1 MKSRRMKTIIS
12 LKALLLVGILIS
24 SVFCIHI
31 ISRELDK
38 NQSESTSSATQEW
51 ELILVNNQNGI
62 PKNYTPELTT
72 LYNGRKVDSRIYPA
86 LQEMFDD
93 MREQNIYPVVGEG
106 YRTSEEQAQMMEDK
120 INAYI
125 NEGYSQ
131 SRAKTLAENEVAAV
145 GKSEHQLGLAVDI
158 NADKSLSENNEVYAW
173 LKENAHKYGFI
184 LRYPEDKTDITGIDF
199 EPWHYR
205 YVGKKAAEEIHS
217 KGICLEE
224 YLEQ

>member
-1 MKSRRMKTIIS
+1 MKSKKMKKIVI
-12 LKALLLVGILIS
+12 LLFVGILIC
-24 SVFCIHI
+24 SVFCVHA

-38 NQSESTSSATQEW
+38 NQSESIFETTQEW
-51 ELILVNNQNGI
+51 ELILVNDQNEM
-62 PKNYTPELTT
+62 PKNYHPELTT

-93 MREQNIYPVVGEG
+93 MRKQNIYPVVGEG
-106 YRTSEEQAQMMEDK
+106 YRTSEEQAQMMTDK

-125 NEGYSQ
+125 NEGYSR
-131 SRAKTLAENEVAAV
+131 SCAKALAENEVAAV

-158 NADKSLSENNEVYAW
+158 NADKSLSENEDVYAW

-205 YVGKKAAEEIHS
+205 YVGKEAAGEIHS